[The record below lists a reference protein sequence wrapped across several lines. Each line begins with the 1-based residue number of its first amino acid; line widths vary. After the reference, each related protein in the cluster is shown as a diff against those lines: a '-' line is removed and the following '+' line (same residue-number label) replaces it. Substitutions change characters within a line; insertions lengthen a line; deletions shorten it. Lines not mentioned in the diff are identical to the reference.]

1 MLQIAENHF
10 VNGNKVKPPYP
21 DNHERLVVGM
31 GCFWGAERMFWQ
43 QEGVYST
50 SVGYSAGKTT
60 DPTYNEVCSG
70 VTDHAEVVLI
80 VYDTETINL
89 NSLLAIFWEGHN
101 PTQFMRQGNDI
112 GTQYRSIIF
121 YDEDETRQRIE
132 SSRDQYQSELEKA
145 GYGKIVT
152 EIQSSEK
159 FFYAEDYH
167 QQYLAKN
174 PSGYCGLG
182 GTGIKCS
189 VAGQAGNRINKASR
203 AIFFIFLESYFS
215 PIKNNISYFR
225 I

>member
-132 SSRDQYQSELEKA
+132 SSRDQYQNELEKA

-189 VAGQAGNRINKASR
+189 VAD
-203 AIFFIFLESYFS
+203 
-215 PIKNNISYFR
+215 
-225 I
+225 

>member
-21 DNHERLVVGM
+21 DNHERLIVGM

-121 YDEDETRQRIE
+121 YDEDETRLRIE
-132 SSRDQYQSELEKA
+132 SSRDQYQNELEKA

-189 VAGQAGNRINKASR
+189 VAD
-203 AIFFIFLESYFS
+203 
-215 PIKNNISYFR
+215 
-225 I
+225 

>member
-31 GCFWGAERMFWQ
+31 GCFWGAEKMFWQ

-50 SVGYSAGKTT
+50 SVGYSAGKTN

-132 SSRDQYQSELEKA
+132 SSRDQYQNELEKA

-189 VAGQAGNRINKASR
+189 VAG
-203 AIFFIFLESYFS
+203 
-215 PIKNNISYFR
+215 
-225 I
+225 

>member
-132 SSRDQYQSELEKA
+132 SSRDQYQNELEKA

-189 VAGQAGNRINKASR
+189 VSG
-203 AIFFIFLESYFS
+203 
-215 PIKNNISYFR
+215 
-225 I
+225 

>member
-21 DNHERLVVGM
+21 DNHERLIVGM

-121 YDEDETRQRIE
+121 YDEDETRQSIE
-132 SSRDQYQSELEKA
+132 SSRDQYQNELEKA

-189 VAGQAGNRINKASR
+189 VAG
-203 AIFFIFLESYFS
+203 
-215 PIKNNISYFR
+215 
-225 I
+225 

>member
-21 DNHERLVVGM
+21 ENHERLIVGM

-112 GTQYRSIIF
+112 GTQYRSIIL

-152 EIQSSEK
+152 EVQSSEK

-189 VAGQAGNRINKASR
+189 VAG
-203 AIFFIFLESYFS
+203 
-215 PIKNNISYFR
+215 
-225 I
+225 

>member
-121 YDEDETRQRIE
+121 YDEDETRLRIE
-132 SSRDQYQSELEKA
+132 SSRDQYQNELEKA

-152 EIQSSEK
+152 EIQSSKK

-189 VAGQAGNRINKASR
+189 VAG
-203 AIFFIFLESYFS
+203 
-215 PIKNNISYFR
+215 
-225 I
+225 

>member
-21 DNHERLVVGM
+21 DNHERLIVGM

-60 DPTYNEVCSG
+60 DPTYKEVCSG

-182 GTGIKCS
+182 GTGIKC
-189 VAGQAGNRINKASR
+189 GPQA
-203 AIFFIFLESYFS
+203 
-215 PIKNNISYFR
+215 
-225 I
+225 

>member
-80 VYDTETINL
+80 VYDTEMINL

-132 SSRDQYQSELEKA
+132 SSRDQYQNELEKA

-189 VAGQAGNRINKASR
+189 VAG
-203 AIFFIFLESYFS
+203 
-215 PIKNNISYFR
+215 
-225 I
+225 

>member
-21 DNHERLVVGM
+21 DNHERLIVGM

-80 VYDTETINL
+80 VYDTESINL

-189 VAGQAGNRINKASR
+189 VAG
-203 AIFFIFLESYFS
+203 
-215 PIKNNISYFR
+215 
-225 I
+225 

>member
-21 DNHERLVVGM
+21 DNHERLIVGM

-43 QEGVYST
+43 HEGVYST

-60 DPTYNEVCSG
+60 DPTYKEVCSG

-174 PSGYCGLG
+174 PNGYCGLG

-189 VAGQAGNRINKASR
+189 V
-203 AIFFIFLESYFS
+203 ES
-215 PIKNNISYFR
+215 
-225 I
+225 

>member
-132 SSRDQYQSELEKA
+132 SSRDQYQNELEKA

-189 VAGQAGNRINKASR
+189 VEG
-203 AIFFIFLESYFS
+203 
-215 PIKNNISYFR
+215 
-225 I
+225 

>member
-21 DNHERLVVGM
+21 DNHERLIVGM

-70 VTDHAEVVLI
+70 VTGHAEVVLI
-80 VYDTETINL
+80 VYDTESINL

-189 VAGQAGNRINKASR
+189 VAG
-203 AIFFIFLESYFS
+203 
-215 PIKNNISYFR
+215 
-225 I
+225 

>member
-21 DNHERLVVGM
+21 ENHERLIVGM

-132 SSRDQYQSELEKA
+132 SSRDQYQNELEKA

-152 EIQSSEK
+152 EIQSSKK

-189 VAGQAGNRINKASR
+189 VAG
-203 AIFFIFLESYFS
+203 
-215 PIKNNISYFR
+215 
-225 I
+225 

>member
-21 DNHERLVVGM
+21 DNHERLIVGM

-60 DPTYNEVCSG
+60 DPTYKEVCSG

-121 YDEDETRQRIE
+121 YDEDEIRQRIE
-132 SSRDQYQSELEKA
+132 SSRDQYQNELEKA

-152 EIQSSEK
+152 EIQSSKK

-189 VAGQAGNRINKASR
+189 VEN
-203 AIFFIFLESYFS
+203 
-215 PIKNNISYFR
+215 
-225 I
+225 

>member
-21 DNHERLVVGM
+21 DNHERLIVGM

-121 YDEDETRQRIE
+121 YDEDETRQKIE
-132 SSRDQYQSELEKA
+132 SSRDQYQNELEKA

-189 VAGQAGNRINKASR
+189 VAG
-203 AIFFIFLESYFS
+203 
-215 PIKNNISYFR
+215 
-225 I
+225 

>member
-1 MLQIAENHF
+1 MF
-10 VNGNKVKPPYP
+10 
-21 DNHERLVVGM
+21 GM

-189 VAGQAGNRINKASR
+189 VAG
-203 AIFFIFLESYFS
+203 
-215 PIKNNISYFR
+215 
-225 I
+225 